1 MSELMISTSTR
12 LLLKDILQRI
22 ATGKEVTLQERIYL
36 GKFAD
41 RNQTVAN
48 SLRRAN
54 RLQQKQELTNP
65 IVNKDFKRFLFEKLF
80 FGKGIFNKCDVNL
93 LCKSRFIL
101 SDHCLY

>member
-1 MSELMISTSTR
+1 MISTSTR

-54 RLQQKQELTNP
+54 RLQQKQELTN
-65 IVNKDFKRFLFEKLF
+65 
-80 FGKGIFNKCDVNL
+80 GIDHL
-93 LCKSRFIL
+93 LNDLDLGSADPQASYKPA
-101 SDHCLY
+101 SDDLGEWFSGAPSWLVRS